1 MLPIL
6 LNTEFEQPVSSVG
19 ERPGND
25 GVALLVVGVAV
36 LQPSLGGRGT
46 VAHPSPLA
54 LLLVVVLKLPCL
66 ATVFQHYTLQRSC
79 VKIEYVEAQVQVA
92 NTLPYWAGLSSPR
105 LGQWG

>member
-1 MLPIL
+1 MSGKKTVKIFQSNFMGMIL
-6 LNTEFEQPVSSVG
+6 VSKGQEPVGSVG

-54 LLLVVVLKLPCL
+54 LLLVVVL
-66 ATVFQHYTLQRSC
+66 
-79 VKIEYVEAQVQVA
+79 
-92 NTLPYWAGLSSPR
+92 
-105 LGQWG
+105 